1 MIGVTTISDQ
11 EILKFSTERNGI
23 TDPSTESNRAESGEN
38 KLYSALEIKKS
49 SVHGEWEEYKA
60 AEQEEATAISNRFV
74 KCSVEVHRY
83 YKIIFSTCLYI
94 YIIP

>member
-1 MIGVTTISDQ
+1 MTRRYSNSAQREMGSQTPALKTTRKRAGRTNRIQ
-11 EILKFSTERNGI
+11 LWKLRNLLC
-23 TDPSTESNRAESGEN
+23 TVNEKNT
-38 KLYSALEIKKS
+38 
-49 SVHGEWEEYKA
+49 KA

-74 KCSVEVHRY
+74 RCSMEVHRY